1 MVGIFPHCDNS
12 FLVIS
17 DTCLTDR
24 RRMQCHEL
32 LGNGQSCI
40 AKNSRRTKP
49 RSLGRPVSKRRGNK
63 QSAMHSATSQ
73 LVDLNFQKS
82 MLVMY
87 IRIVTVCLVMS
98 PSQNFP
104 AQAEP
109 SYEGSD
115 PSRAELGHF
124 NFRAKTKLTIL
135 TICTAQP
142 LYRRA
147 MMYRIFS

>member
-1 MVGIFPHCDNS
+1 MGITSIIFPHCDNS

-73 LVDLNFQKS
+73 SVDLNFQKS
-82 MLVMY
+82 MLEMY
-87 IRIVTVCLVMS
+87 TVAEYSWFIANNFVIGFYCRCLEILCQIAFSSIANYFRFYRKKQFGIESVGI
-98 PSQNFP
+98 
-104 AQAEP
+104 
-109 SYEGSD
+109 Y
-115 PSRAELGHF
+115 SRNL
-124 NFRAKTKLTIL
+124 
-135 TICTAQP
+135 
-142 LYRRA
+142 
-147 MMYRIFS
+147 